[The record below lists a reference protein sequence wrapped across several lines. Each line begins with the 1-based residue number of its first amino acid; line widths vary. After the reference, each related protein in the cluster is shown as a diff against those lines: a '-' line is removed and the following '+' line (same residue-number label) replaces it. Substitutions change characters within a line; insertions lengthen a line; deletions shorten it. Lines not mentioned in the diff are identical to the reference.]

1 MPITTG
7 YSTKPLPEA
16 VQELQGQCGVSRP
29 RFVLFFAGT
38 KYNPQVL
45 SAALQSAFPG
55 STVAGCSSAGE
66 IAFGKMMTGAVV
78 AMFFPQDVVEDA
90 AVVVIEDVRSQAS
103 GRSACSQFAQYFQ
116 APVAT
121 LDLVHHVGV
130 VLVDGLSGA
139 EERLMEKIG
148 DCSDILFV
156 GGAAGDD
163 LKFEKTYVCSGGKA
177 YTNAAVLILLR
188 LKNGFEILKTQSFV
202 LSGRRLTPTKVNEEQ
217 RRVLEFDGKP
227 AVHAYAEAIGV
238 PVGRVPVGFL
248 DHPLGLMVNGEPFVR
263 SPQRVD
269 GESIVFYCQIKEG
282 MQLEVL
288 KSTDIVADT
297 RTALAARKS
306 KLGHIAGLIDFH
318 CILRTLDLRQ
328 QGRCDQYGEIFAGLP
343 AIGFSTYGEEYLG
356 HMNQTSTMLL
366 FR

>member
-1 MPITTG
+1 
-7 YSTKPLPEA
+7 LLEA
-16 VQELQGQCGVSRP
+16 VEELRGQCGDPKP

-38 KYNPQVL
+38 RYDPQAL
-45 SAALQSAFPG
+45 SAALQSAFAG
-55 STVAGCSSAGE
+55 STVAGGSTAGE
-66 IAFGKMMTGAVV
+66 IAAGKMMTGAV
-78 AMFFPQDVVEDA
+78 ATMFFPQDVVEDA
-90 AVVVIEDVRSQAS
+90 AVAVIEDVRSHTS
-103 GRSACSQFAQYFQ
+103 GGSACSQLARYFQ
-116 APVAT
+116 APVAS
-121 LDLVHHVGV
+121 LDLKRHVGL

-148 DCSDILFV
+148 DCSDLLFV

-163 LKFEKTYVCSGGKA
+163 LKFDKTYVCSGGKA
-177 YTNAAVLILLR
+177 YTNAAVVIVLR

-202 LSGRRLTPTKVNEEQ
+202 LSGRRLTATRVNEEQ
-217 RRVLEFDGKP
+217 RKVLEFDGRA
-227 AVHAYAEAIGV
+227 AVHAYADAIGV
-238 PVGRVPVGFL
+238 PPGEVAARFL

-269 GESIVFYCQIKEG
+269 GESILFYCQIKEG
-282 MQLEVL
+282 MRLEVL
-288 KSTDIVADT
+288 TGTDIVADT
-297 RTALAARKS
+297 KAALAAARS
-306 KLGHIAGLIDFH
+306 RLGHIAGLIDFH